1 MRTIKFLLKSHF
13 ILVLVL
19 VLSCISVQAQE
30 NSQTKSPDE
39 LQNRVLELESQ
50 LEIMKAQIEALKKA
64 IEGKEQNETKT
75 SQSDSAKTQTT
86 NKETTKQET
95 KQETNK
101 LGIDLGAVR
110 VTPYGTIYFNAFGNS
125 GGTNNADIPLF
136 ATPSGVGN
144 MSASVRQ
151 TRLGLKIDGPKIFNA
166 KSSGVVEAD
175 FFGGFPAVGLGENF
189 GVVRM
194 RIAYAKLDWEKT
206 SLVAG
211 QDWVIFA
218 PNNPASIASAAI
230 PQLAAAG
237 NPWTRLPQIRIE
249 QRFNKGRVLL
259 QGAIVSPS
267 TGDFPNNTAAF
278 FLQAGAG
285 SASRVPAFESRF
297 SFNDKNWL
305 GTTKAGSIGVSM
317 HYGRARITS
326 LSANNRI
333 DSLGVAIDWN
343 LPLHK
348 RVSFSGEAFVGR
360 NLGMFQAGIFQGYNT
375 SYLLGNNGGMNIIG
389 ARAIGT
395 RGGWTQLGW
404 NLPAFQDRVTMYG
417 SIGIDDPRDEDLRST
432 SLTDWRKRNL
442 AYTFS
447 LHYKLSQNFNWALE
461 YRRFETFYALSRKQT
476 ANHLNL
482 GFSYTF

>member
-1 MRTIKFLLKSHF
+1 MKARKYFLTSCLL
-13 ILVLVL
+13 LVLVM
-19 VLSCISVQAQE
+19 SCLSVQAQE
-30 NSQTKSPDE
+30 NTQSQND

-50 LEIMKAQIEALKKA
+50 LEMMKAQIESLKK
-64 IEGKEQNETKT
+64 ILESKTQNETKT
-75 SQSDSAKTQTT
+75 SQTDSTQNQAV
-86 NKETTKQET
+86 NKEITKQEA

-101 LGIDLGAVR
+101 LGIDLGSVR

-144 MSASVRQ
+144 LSASVRQ
-151 TRLGLKIDGPKIFNA
+151 TRLGLKIEGPKIFNA
-166 KSSGVVEAD
+166 KSSGVIEAD

-194 RIAYAKLDWEKT
+194 RVAYAKLDWEKT
-206 SLVAG
+206 SLLAG

-237 NPWTRLPQIRIE
+237 NPWTRLPQIRVE

-278 FLQAGAG
+278 FLQTGAGA
-285 SASRVPAFESRF
+285 ASRVPSFESRIA
-297 SFNDKNWL
+297 FNDKNWL
-305 GTTKAGSIGVSM
+305 GTKKAGSIGVST

-326 LSANNRI
+326 LSANNKI
-333 DSLGVAIDWN
+333 DSLGVALDWN
-343 LPLHK
+343 SPLNK

-375 SYLLGNNGGMNIIG
+375 SYIVGTNAGLNIIG

-404 NLPAFQDRVTMYG
+404 NLPAFQDRVTVYG
-417 SIGIDDPRDEDLRST
+417 SIGIDDPRDEDLRSV

-461 YRRFETFYALSRKQT
+461 YRRFETFYNLSRKQT
-476 ANHLNL
+476 ANHINL